1 MSQTT
6 ENQPWTIKR
15 LLEWTSGYLSQNGS
29 GSGRLDAEILLAQSL
44 GCQRIDLYTRFDQI
58 PANEQLTQYRG
69 LVKQRAGGTPVAY
82 LVGHRE
88 FFSLSFK
95 VNKSVLIPRPE
106 TEMLVIKTLDLL
118 KARPNKH
125 ETVQL
130 IDVGTGSGNIAIAIA
145 KHWQHCRIQAI
156 DISDDALAV
165 ARENASQHKVS
176 DRLDFVKSDLFE
188 NIDAARQFDF
198 VISNPPYIA
207 IDDPEVAPDVK
218 NHEPQIALFA
228 GNDGMEVIARLVLQA
243 AKFLKPGGYL
253 LFEISPFIEIKC
265 RELLDSTDEFEK
277 IEVLNDI
284 ANLPR
289 VTIARR
295 K

>member
-6 ENQPWTIKR
+6 ENPWTIKR

-29 GSGRLDAEILLAQSL
+29 DSGRLDAEILLAQSL

-58 PANEQLTQYRG
+58 PADQQLSQYRG

-88 FFSLSFK
+88 FFSLPFK

-118 KARPNKH
+118 KARPDKN

-130 IDVGTGSGNIAIAIA
+130 IDVGTGSGNIAITIA
-145 KHWQHCRIQAI
+145 KHWKNCRIQAL
-156 DISDDALAV
+156 DISDEALAV
-165 ARENASQHKVS
+165 ARENAVQHKVA
-176 DRLDFVKSDLFE
+176 DRIEFVQSDLFE
-188 NIDAARQFDF
+188 KIDSSRRFDL

-207 IDDPEVAPDVK
+207 IGDAEVAPDVK

-228 GNDGMEVIARLVLQA
+228 GDDGMEVIARLVPQA
-243 AKFLKPGGYL
+243 AAYLKSGGYL

-265 RELLDSTDEFEK
+265 RDLLDSTEEFEK
-277 IEVLNDI
+277 AEVFNDI

-289 VTIARR
+289 VAMARR